1 MISFKAFYRVNA
13 ILNEGGLAS
22 TLTQQTV
29 INPRTI
35 AIVKPKIES
44 LMAQYNEYART
55 KNLPP
60 AKFGAF
66 LGSTAHYQADEA
78 DPNTQKNVYGDIDI
92 QIEVPPY
99 EETPLKNQSQWYK
112 VFGQFIQEVQPEG
125 IAPDSPEGHPIINI
139 GGDNWVQVDF
149 IIHQS
154 HLLEWGRYRATPER
168 GLKGMLYGNLIS
180 VLGDCLNL
188 SIQHNGVQLKVKE
201 GKRQPFA
208 SARGQFELHTVST
221 NPRTFILDILKY
233 EAGTDAMVA
242 TADPLLKANPG
253 INTED
258 VKAEYLIKGI
268 KGLVKSFDRNGML
281 GKGNLSEYQTP
292 EDFLNKFWEL
302 YTDKIDVTLN
312 ATKWDK
318 APAEKV
324 AQAHAKIKGDL
335 AKVKKIFQSI

>member
-1 MISFKAFYRVNA
+1 MISFKSFYRVNA

-29 INPRTI
+29 ITPRTI
-35 AIVKPKIES
+35 ATVEPLIMQF
-44 LMAQYNEYART
+44 LDQYNEYAKT

-60 AKFGAF
+60 AKFGSF
-66 LGSTAHYQADEA
+66 LGSTAHYKEDLK
-78 DPNTQKNVYGDIDI
+78 DPNVDNIHYGDIDI
-92 QIEVPPY
+92 QVEVPLY
-99 EETPLKNQSQWYK
+99 EETPQKNQTQWYN
-112 VFGQFIQEVQPEG
+112 VFKQFIDEAQPQNISPTSEG
-125 IAPDSPEGHPIINI
+125 GKPIINI
-139 GGDNWVQVDF
+139 GGEDWVQVDL

-188 SIQHNGVQLKVKE
+188 SIQHNGVQFKSKE

-208 SARGQFELHTVST
+208 STRGQFELHTVST

-233 EAGTDAMVA
+233 EAGTDAIVA

-318 APAEKV
+318 APPEKV